1 MATADHLQDFRIA
14 TYPCRVHCGQDAL
27 ARLPAEVARQGA
39 KRVFVI
45 SGRSVATKTDLIDRI
60 RNLLGDTFAGSF
72 DRMGK
77 DSPIEDVIAAADEAR
92 AANADL
98 LIAVGAGSVIQAVR
112 VVAIALA
119 EKEPLVELAT
129 KYPEDGSPAISPKL
143 MARKLPII
151 NVVTV
156 GTSAQNRAGSPL
168 KSSEYG
174 RRLEYFDPKTRPV
187 ALFWDH
193 DALRTAPRSMVRAS
207 AAAIYW
213 RAVMHLGFTKVTRL
227 TELNRRQVYEIM
239 DSVIRSLDE
248 EDDIGA
254 RVDLCIAT
262 FLQNR
267 EVDDGSFRAAHWVM
281 RFNYAFSAG
290 IFNLHE
296 HVSQAEGNSVLVG
309 TALRRLGYRDPQ
321 EIANMARILGV
332 WTGKDPIEEAPFRAA
347 DYLEKVFADLGLP
360 TRVGQLGLPK
370 SSVDGIMAN
379 ALNNFNSDPKQEF
392 KKEPELLR
400 EILLEAW

>member
-1 MATADHLQDFRIA
+1 
-14 TYPCRVHCGQDAL
+14 
-27 ARLPAEVARQGA
+27 
-39 KRVFVI
+39 
-45 SGRSVATKTDLIDRI
+45 
-60 RNLLGDTFAGSF
+60 
-72 DRMGK
+72 
-77 DSPIEDVIAAADEAR
+77 
-92 AANADL
+92 
-98 LIAVGAGSVIQAVR
+98 
-112 VVAIALA
+112 
-119 EKEPLVELAT
+119 
-129 KYPEDGSPAISPKL
+129 

-227 TELNRRQVYEIM
+227 TEFNRRQVYEIM

-370 SSVDGIMAN
+370 SSVNGIMAN